1 MPKINLTF
9 DEFLDIVSVLDL
21 WADEIKV
28 VDMAE
33 AKKLLDLNA
42 ALHLRYAKASVE
54 EDLSQAETI
63 YCDTDSVRLH
73 PDAQLPDSIYSPD
86 PEDFS

>member
-1 MPKINLTF
+1 MPKIELSF
-9 DEFLDIVSVLDL
+9 DEFLDITTVLDV
-21 WADEIKV
+21 WANEIKAA
-28 VDMAE
+28 DMAE

-73 PDAQLPDSIYSPD
+73 PDADWSG
-86 PEDFS
+86 EV